1 MSRRIRLALTGECM
15 VELVPDPG
23 RKDMLRRS
31 FSGDTLN
38 TAVYVSRL
46 GGVETSYLSSVGTDS
61 LSDAMLRF
69 WQQEG
74 IDASLTRRLPGA
86 VPGLYM
92 IQTDENGERSFLY
105 WRSASAA
112 RLCYSGR
119 DADGILDALASFD
132 GVYLSGIS
140 LAVFFEDGRTRL
152 LERLAQLAGKV
163 PVFFDANFRPS
174 LWGGSRDEAVERAR
188 PWYRNILPLCSML
201 FLSPEEAEAFDDMKG
216 CAGPEDTA
224 VRLASRMRPG
234 AELIMK
240 DGSRPCLLWDA
251 KRMLRVP
258 PLPVENVVD
267 TTAAGDSF
275 AAAYLHA
282 RLHGM
287 SPEQAARRGH
297 RLAAAVIREP
307 GAVIPVNHMPEEL
320 IHESF

>member
-46 GGVETSYLSSVGTDS
+46 GGVETSYLSAVGTDG

-119 DADGILDALASFD
+119 DADATLDALASFD

-140 LAVFFEDGRTRL
+140 LAVFFEDGRARL

-188 PWYRNILPLCSML
+188 SWYRSILPLCSML

-258 PLPVENVVD
+258 SLPVENVVD

-287 SPEQAARRGH
+287 SPEQAAQRGH